1 MASKSINVILSLK
14 DKFSPG
20 LKNVSKN
27 TDKAA
32 RDMKRARKSVFNFV
46 DGSANK
52 INNLTN
58 RFLKFSAAAG
68 GAVAGLAI
76 KKGLSEAMDL
86 EGYKTQLVTA
96 TKSTQKASKI
106 MKYAVEL
113 ANKTPFE
120 GGEMVE
126 GAAKFEAMGMSA
138 KKWLTYAGDM
148 AGATNKSFDQS
159 VEALIDAQTGE
170 LERLKE
176 FGITKAMITKRA
188 NAMYKGITVVNNK
201 GQIEDQKRFNNAM
214 LSLMKDKFSGGMEAQ
229 SKTLKGTIS
238 TITGIT
244 KSGLAQIMGMSSS
257 GEIKKGSVFDILRK
271 QGEKLAKQ
279 FVKWQKDGTIEKMA
293 NKATEAVQKGIKKG
307 QELGKFI
314 AKHKGIITKVGLL
327 AAKIALV
334 TAAAAK
340 MWVIGRKIYKGVQMA
355 RYAFNILKVA
365 GLGPV
370 AIGIAAVVAVGII
383 LYKNW
388 DKIKAAATRLANKC
402 KQAFENIKNAF
413 KTAGDNIRQGWE
425 NIKKKATA
433 AKDAVISFFKGIG
446 TAVVDTVKKP
456 FKWIGDKID
465 KIKGGLKKVISAGND
480 IKHPTRE
487 PGANANGTSYWRGGR
502 TAINEHGPEIVDL
515 PSGTRIYPANRS
527 KKMAQKSVNLSVS
540 VTVQGNVIGNEEY
553 ANELAEKTSKK
564 IVEALANT

>member
-1 MASKSINVILSLK
+1 MASKKISVILSLK

-20 LKNVSKN
+20 IKEVSKN
-27 TDKAA
+27 TDKAT
-32 RDMKRARKSVFNFV
+32 RDMKKARRSVFNFV

-52 INNLTN
+52 INALTN
-58 RFLKFSAAAG
+58 KFIKFGAAAG
-68 GAVAGLAI
+68 TAVAGLAI

-96 TKSTQKASKI
+96 TKSTRKASKI

-138 KKWLTYAGDM
+138 RKWLTYAGDM

-176 FGITKAMITKRA
+176 FGITKAMITERA
-188 NAMYKGITVVNNK
+188 EKMFRGVTVVNNK
-201 GQIEDQKRFNNAM
+201 GQIEDQKKFNEAM
-214 LSLMKDKFSGGMEAQ
+214 LALMKDKFTGGMVAQ

-271 QGEKLAKQ
+271 KGQELANQ
-279 FVKWQKDGTIEKMA
+279 FVKWQKDGTIEKIA
-293 NKATEAVQKGIKKG
+293 NKATEAVQKGIKKA
-307 QELGKFI
+307 QELWKWVQ
-314 AKHKGIITKVGLL
+314 KHKAVITKIGII

-334 TAAAAK
+334 TAAAARL
-340 MWVIGRKIYKGVQMA
+340 WAIGRKIYIGIQAVRTA
-355 RYAFNILKVA
+355 CNILKVA

-370 AIGIAAVVAVGII
+370 TIAIMAAIAAGVLI
-383 LYKNW
+383 YKNW
-388 DKIKAAATRLANKC
+388 DKIKAAAERLRNKC
-402 KQAFENIKNAF
+402 KASFEDIKNKF

-425 NIKKKATA
+425 SIKKKAIG
-433 AKDAVISFFKGIG
+433 AKDAVIKFFKGIG
-446 TAVVDTVKKP
+446 KAVIDTVKKP

-465 KIKGGLKKVISAGND
+465 KLKKGVSNVVNAGSD
-480 IKHPTRE
+480 LHQPTRL
-487 PGANANGTSYWRGGR
+487 PGNANGTSYWRGGL
-502 TAINEHGPEIVDL
+502 TQINEHGPEVVDL
-515 PSGTRIYPANRS
+515 PTGTRIIPANRS
-527 KKMAQKSVNLSVS
+527 KNMSKPGVNLTVN
-540 VTVQGNVIGNEEY
+540 VTVQGNLIGNEEY
-553 ANELAEKTSKK
+553 ANEMAEKTSQK
-564 IVEALANT
+564 IIEALGNA